1 MMKNIIGAL
10 RIDYRRSL
18 SFLFAFGIM
27 LFVVVSYECVRSGRQ
42 LWIKGQII
50 YIFEATT
57 LFVIPIPKNR
67 DEKSRLLK

>member
-27 LFVVVSYECVRSGRQ
+27 LFVVVSYA
-42 LWIKGQII
+42 
-50 YIFEATT
+50 YIA
-57 LFVIPIPKNR
+57 
-67 DEKSRLLK
+67 